1 MRYCCDDDTYTKRFL
16 IRAAT
21 WSCDDRTDTL
31 QVVARTGADK
41 LFPIV
46 SAASVVAKAERD
58 AAMAAL
64 SAECG
69 HNLGSGSVS
78 PG

>member
-1 MRYCCDDDTYTKRFL
+1 M
-16 IRAAT
+16 
-21 WSCDDRTDTL
+21 
-31 QVVARTGADK
+31 VARIGADK

-58 AAMAAL
+58 AAMVAL